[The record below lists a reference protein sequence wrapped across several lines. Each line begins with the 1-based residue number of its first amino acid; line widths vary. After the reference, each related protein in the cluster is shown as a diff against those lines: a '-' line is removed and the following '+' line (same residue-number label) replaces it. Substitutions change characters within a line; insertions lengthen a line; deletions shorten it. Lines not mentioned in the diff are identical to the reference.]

1 MNNLFKILGLF
12 FLFFLAACARNP
24 KPVSLLET
32 EERAKKDIL
41 KIEQIKKDNKS
52 WEENLEIDLYTAIAL
67 AIKNNKELKIKL
79 LESALANRQ
88 LEKIKFEMLPSIAT
102 NAGYSGSDRYTA
114 TSSATVATSDI
125 AGSMG
130 TSYSTSRQRD
140 VNTQDIGFTWNAL
153 DFGLSYIR
161 AGQNSNRYLIA
172 EEMERKAEHNIV
184 REVIKSYWNTLS
196 ADKLIRKYD
205 PLLIEVDKALNDSQK
220 IEELLLTKPM
230 DALLY
235 QKELL
240 DIQRALQSQKQI
252 FIDSRIQLGVL
263 MGLLPNQKFK
273 IVSTD
278 NPLTVLDMS
287 LEGMEKYALLHRPEL
302 RESHYEEIIS
312 VQETKASMA
321 SLLPGLNFNAAWTHS
336 SNDYLMNKTNF
347 EYGSTMGANLLN
359 IFVYPKLK
367 KFNETNTEVIK
378 EKRLALSMAVLSQVH
393 LANIDYAMALEEYDT
408 AERYYQVSRKI
419 TEQVKNAQ
427 KIARFGNLELIRE
440 QASLL
445 VAELRYDIAY
455 SKLQHAI
462 GKIYTSVG
470 LDVTKENVKKLGFR
484 DYAAIIKNNFKS
496 SGKKYYA
503 NIKNPIKRQNPVA
516 KKYGDDSVSQF
527 SFARDTFELGGEGR
541 VIYDAIQSN
550 GKPLPSWINFLPSQR
565 LFLINNSEKD
575 STEELKITVS
585 AKNINVRVEDS
596 FNLLV
601 DPELRAMRIEQEEN
615 LKKQRKL
622 AKKQKQEEI
631 KRKKSEK
638 LLKEQKAKEEAERL
652 KKEEAER
659 LAKKQAEE
667 LLKKE
672 KEEAER
678 LAKKQ
683 AEELLKKEKEE
694 AKRLARQKA
703 AELLVVQKEKELLA
717 LLTEKQLK
725 MDKEKKLAEYKLFIT
740 SEPRLEKIDYG
751 NLYIEWDIEKNLAEG
766 KKIEDLIDKYTAE
779 FNIGSKKL
787 INNYAEKFNIDIKL
801 GEEEKIEELINNL
814 FATLDL
820 ENRIALI
827 KVILKDIV
835 KFEVMEKN
843 KADSKIQLSNYNQ
856 LNNNKFNN
864 QLIFMERLL
873 DRAGIDYF
881 KK

>member
-1 MNNLFKILGLF
+1 MVYFSKIIGLLLLG
-12 FLFFLAACARNP
+12 FLVACARSP
-24 KPVSLLET
+24 KAVSLLEA
-32 EERAKKDIL
+32 EERAKTDIL
-41 KIEQIKKDNKS
+41 KIEQIKKDNQS

-102 NAGYSGSDRYTA
+102 NAGYSASENYTA
-114 TSSATVATSDI
+114 TSSATVTGDV

-184 REVIKSYWNTLS
+184 REVVKSYWNTLS

-263 MGLLPNQKFK
+263 MGLLPNQKYK
-273 IVSTD
+273 VVPTND
-278 NPLTVLDMS
+278 PLTVLDMN
-287 LEGMEKYALLHRPEL
+287 LKGMEEYALIHRPEL
-302 RESHYEEIIS
+302 IESHYEEIIS

-321 SLLPGLNFNAAWTHS
+321 SLMPGLNFNAAWTHS

-359 IFVYPKLK
+359 IYLYPKIK

-419 TEQVKNAQ
+419 TQQIKNAQ

-462 GKIYTSVG
+462 GKIYASVG

-503 NIKNPIKRQNPVA
+503 KVNNPIKRQNPVV
-516 KKYGDDSVSQF
+516 KKYGDDSVGQF
-527 SFARDTFELGGEGR
+527 SFAKNTFNLGGDGR
-541 VIYDAIQSN
+541 VIYDAVQSN
-550 GKPLPSWINFLPSQR
+550 GKPLPLWINFLPSQR
-565 LFLINNSEKD
+565 MFLINNSEKD
-575 STEELKITVS
+575 NTEELKIIVS
-585 AKNINVRVEDS
+585 AKNINVRIEDS

-601 DPELRAMRIEQEEN
+601 DPELRAMRIEQEKN
-615 LKKQRKL
+615 LEKQRKL
-622 AKKQKQEEI
+622 AKKQKLDEI
-631 KRKKSEK
+631 KRKKAEK
-638 LLKEQKAKEEAERL
+638 LLQKQKEKKEKEEAEMLAKKAAEELLRKQKE
-652 KKEEAER
+652 KKEAEM

-667 LLKKE
+667 LLKKQ
-672 KEEAER
+672 KEEAEM

-683 AEELLKKEKEE
+683 MEKLLVQKKETELDLIEEKKQKEEELTALKTVTKPKKIE
-694 AKRLARQKA
+694 
-703 AELLVVQKEKELLA
+703 
-717 LLTEKQLK
+717 
-725 MDKEKKLAEYKLFIT
+725 EKKLAKLKNSLIT
-740 SEPRLEKIDYG
+740 ELKKI
-751 NLYIEWDIEKNLAEG
+751 NLIQIKKEENTLTKIEEIDFNNLFTQVNFEKNLDDA
-766 KKIEDLIDKYTAE
+766 KKIEE
-779 FNIGSKKL
+779 V
-787 INNYAEKFNIDIKL
+787 INKVLAP
-801 GEEEKIEELINNL
+801 
-814 FATLDL
+814 LDL
-820 ENRIALI
+820 ESKIALTKI
-827 KVILKDIV
+827 LLKDAI
-835 KFEVMEKN
+835 KPEIREKN
-843 KADSKIQLSNYNQ
+843 ETS
-856 LNNNKFNN
+856 NN
-864 QLIFMERLL
+864 QFNDQLLFLERLL
-873 DRAGIDYF
+873 DHVGIDYT
-881 KK
+881 KKNIDEKN

>member
-1 MNNLFKILGLF
+1 MVYFSKIIGLLLLG
-12 FLFFLAACARNP
+12 FLVACTRSP
-24 KPVSLLET
+24 KAVSLLEA
-32 EERAKKDIL
+32 EERAKTDIL
-41 KIEQIKKDNKS
+41 KIEQIKKDNQS

-102 NAGYSGSDRYTA
+102 NAGYSASDNYTA
-114 TSSATVATSDI
+114 TSSATVTGDV

-184 REVIKSYWNTLS
+184 REVVKSYWNTLS

-263 MGLLPNQKFK
+263 MGLLPNQKYK
-273 IVSTD
+273 VVPTND
-278 NPLTVLDMS
+278 PLTVLDMN
-287 LEGMEKYALLHRPEL
+287 LKGMEEYALVHRPEL
-302 RESHYEEIIS
+302 IESHYEEIIS

-321 SLLPGLNFNAAWTHS
+321 SLMPGLNFNAAWTHS

-359 IFVYPKLK
+359 IYLYPKIK

-419 TEQVKNAQ
+419 TQQIKNAQ

-462 GKIYTSVG
+462 GKIYASVG

-503 NIKNPIKRQNPVA
+503 KVNNPIKRQNPVV
-516 KKYGDDSVSQF
+516 KKYGDDSVGQF
-527 SFARDTFELGGEGR
+527 SFAKNTFNLGGDGR
-541 VIYDAIQSN
+541 VIYDAVQSN
-550 GKPLPSWINFLPSQR
+550 GKPLPLWINFLPSQR
-565 LFLINNSEKD
+565 MFLINNSEKD
-575 STEELKITVS
+575 NTEELKIIVS
-585 AKNINVRVEDS
+585 AKNINVRIEDS

-601 DPELRAMRIEQEEN
+601 DPELRAMRIEQEKN
-615 LKKQRKL
+615 LEKQRKL
-622 AKKQKQEEI
+622 AKKQKLDEI
-631 KRKKSEK
+631 KRKKAEK
-638 LLKEQKAKEEAERL
+638 LLQKQKEKKEKEEAEMLAKKAAEELLRKEKE
-652 KKEEAER
+652 KKEAEM

-667 LLKKE
+667 LLKKQ
-672 KEEAER
+672 KEEAEM

-683 AEELLKKEKEE
+683 MEKLLVQKKETELDLIEEKKQKEEELIALKTVTKPKKIE
-694 AKRLARQKA
+694 
-703 AELLVVQKEKELLA
+703 
-717 LLTEKQLK
+717 
-725 MDKEKKLAEYKLFIT
+725 EKKLTKLKNSLIT
-740 SEPRLEKIDYG
+740 ELRKI
-751 NLYIEWDIEKNLAEG
+751 NLIQIKKEENTLTKVEEIDFNNLFTQVNFEKNLDDA
-766 KKIEDLIDKYTAE
+766 KKIEE
-779 FNIGSKKL
+779 V
-787 INNYAEKFNIDIKL
+787 INKVLAP
-801 GEEEKIEELINNL
+801 
-814 FATLDL
+814 LDL
-820 ENRIALI
+820 ESKIALTKI
-827 KVILKDIV
+827 LLKDAI
-835 KFEVMEKN
+835 KPEIREKN
-843 KADSKIQLSNYNQ
+843 ETS
-856 LNNNKFNN
+856 NN
-864 QLIFMERLL
+864 QFNDQLLFLERLL
-873 DRAGIDYF
+873 DHVGIDYT
-881 KK
+881 KKNIDEKN

>member
-1 MNNLFKILGLF
+1 MVYFSKIIGLLLLG
-12 FLFFLAACARNP
+12 FLVACTRSP
-24 KPVSLLET
+24 KAVSLLEA
-32 EERAKKDIL
+32 EERAKTDIL
-41 KIEQIKKDNKS
+41 KIEQIKKDNQS

-102 NAGYSGSDRYTA
+102 NAGYSASDNYTA
-114 TSSATVATSDI
+114 TSSATVTGDV

-184 REVIKSYWNTLS
+184 REVVKSYWNTLS

-263 MGLLPNQKFK
+263 MGLLPNQKYK
-273 IVSTD
+273 VVPTND
-278 NPLTVLDMS
+278 PLTVLDMN
-287 LEGMEKYALLHRPEL
+287 LKGMEEYALVHRPEL
-302 RESHYEEIIS
+302 IESHYEEIIS

-321 SLLPGLNFNAAWTHS
+321 SLMPGLNFNAAWTHS

-359 IFVYPKLK
+359 IYLYPKIK

-419 TEQVKNAQ
+419 TQQIKNAQ

-462 GKIYTSVG
+462 GKIYASVG

-503 NIKNPIKRQNPVA
+503 KVNNPIKRQNPVV
-516 KKYGDDSVSQF
+516 KKYGDDSVGQF
-527 SFARDTFELGGEGR
+527 SFAKNTFNLGGDGR
-541 VIYDAIQSN
+541 VIYDAVQSN
-550 GKPLPSWINFLPSQR
+550 GKPLPLWINFLPSQR
-565 LFLINNSEKD
+565 MFLINNSEKD
-575 STEELKITVS
+575 NTEELKIIVS
-585 AKNINVRVEDS
+585 AKNINVRIEDS

-601 DPELRAMRIEQEEN
+601 DPELRAMRIEQEKN
-615 LKKQRKL
+615 LEKQRKL
-622 AKKQKQEEI
+622 AKKQKLDEI
-631 KRKKSEK
+631 KRKKAEK
-638 LLKEQKAKEEAERL
+638 LLQKQKE
-652 KKEEAER
+652 
-659 LAKKQAEE
+659 
-667 LLKKE
+667 KKE
-672 KEEAER
+672 KEEAEMLAKKAAEELLR
-678 LAKKQ
+678 KQKEKKEAEMLAKKQ
-683 AEELLKKEKEE
+683 AKELLKKQKEE
-694 AKRLARQKA
+694 AEMLAKKQMEK
-703 AELLVVQKEKELLA
+703 LLVQKKETELDLIEEKKQKEEELIA
-717 LLTEKQLK
+717 LKTVTKPKKIE
-725 MDKEKKLAEYKLFIT
+725 EKKLTKLKNSLIT
-740 SEPRLEKIDYG
+740 ELKKI
-751 NLYIEWDIEKNLAEG
+751 NLIQIKKEENTLTKVEEIDFNNLFTQVNFEKNLDDA
-766 KKIEDLIDKYTAE
+766 KKIEE
-779 FNIGSKKL
+779 V
-787 INNYAEKFNIDIKL
+787 INKVLAP
-801 GEEEKIEELINNL
+801 
-814 FATLDL
+814 LDL
-820 ENRIALI
+820 ESKIALTKI
-827 KVILKDIV
+827 LLKDAI
-835 KFEVMEKN
+835 KPEIREKN
-843 KADSKIQLSNYNQ
+843 ETSNNQ
-856 LNNNKFNN
+856 FNN
-864 QLIFMERLL
+864 QLLFLERLL
-873 DRAGIDYF
+873 DHVGIDYT
-881 KK
+881 KKNIDEKN

>member
-1 MNNLFKILGLF
+1 MIYFSKIIGLLLLG
-12 FLFFLAACARNP
+12 FLVACTRSP
-24 KPVSLLET
+24 KAVSLLEA
-32 EERAKKDIL
+32 EERAKADIL
-41 KIEQIKKDNKS
+41 KIEKIKKDNQS

-102 NAGYSGSDRYTA
+102 NAGYSASDNYTA
-114 TSSATVATSDI
+114 TSSATVTGDV

-184 REVIKSYWNTLS
+184 REVVKSYWNTLS

-273 IVSTD
+273 VVPTND
-278 NPLTVLDMS
+278 PLTVLDMN
-287 LEGMEKYALLHRPEL
+287 LKGMEEYALVHRPEL
-302 RESHYEEIIS
+302 IESHYEEIIS

-321 SLLPGLNFNAAWTHS
+321 SLMPGLNFNAAWTHS

-359 IFVYPKLK
+359 IYLYPKIK

-419 TEQVKNAQ
+419 TQQVKNAQ

-503 NIKNPIKRQNPVA
+503 KVNNPIKQQNPVA

-527 SFARDTFELGGEGR
+527 SFARNTFNLGGDGR
-541 VIYDAIQSN
+541 VIYDAVQSN
-550 GKPLPSWINFLPSQR
+550 GKPLPLWINFLPSQR
-565 LFLINNSEKD
+565 MFLINNSEKD
-575 STEELKITVS
+575 NTEELKIIVS
-585 AKNINVRVEDS
+585 AKNINVRIEDS

-601 DPELRAMRIEQEEN
+601 DPELRAMRIEQEKN
-615 LKKQRKL
+615 LEKQRKL
-622 AKKQKQEEI
+622 AKKQKLDEI
-631 KRKKSEK
+631 KRKKAEK
-638 LLKEQKAKEEAERL
+638 LLQKQKEQKEKEEAEMLAKKTAEELLRKQKE
-652 KKEEAER
+652 KKEAEM

-667 LLKKE
+667 LLKKQ
-672 KEEAER
+672 KEEAEM

-683 AEELLKKEKEE
+683 MEKLLVQKKETELDLIEKKKQKEEELTALKTVTKPKKIE
-694 AKRLARQKA
+694 
-703 AELLVVQKEKELLA
+703 
-717 LLTEKQLK
+717 
-725 MDKEKKLAEYKLFIT
+725 EKKLAKLKNSLIT
-740 SEPRLEKIDYG
+740 ELKKI
-751 NLYIEWDIEKNLAEG
+751 NLIQIKKEENTLTKVEEIDFNNLFTQVNFEKNLDDA
-766 KKIEDLIDKYTAE
+766 KKIEE
-779 FNIGSKKL
+779 V
-787 INNYAEKFNIDIKL
+787 INKV
-801 GEEEKIEELINNL
+801 
-814 FATLDL
+814 FAPLDL
-820 ENRIALI
+820 ESKIALTKI
-827 KVILKDIV
+827 LLKDAI
-835 KFEVMEKN
+835 KPEIREKN
-843 KADSKIQLSNYNQ
+843 ETSNNQ
-856 LNNNKFNN
+856 FNN
-864 QLIFMERLL
+864 QLLFLERLL
-873 DRAGIDYF
+873 DHVGIDYA
-881 KK
+881 KKNIDEKN

>member
-1 MNNLFKILGLF
+1 MVYFSKIIGVLLLG
-12 FLFFLAACARNP
+12 FLVACTRSP
-24 KPVSLLET
+24 KAVSLLEA
-32 EERAKKDIL
+32 EERAKADIL
-41 KIEQIKKDNKS
+41 KIEKIKKDNQS

-102 NAGYSGSDRYTA
+102 NAGYSASENYTA
-114 TSSATVATSDI
+114 TSSATVTGDV

-184 REVIKSYWNTLS
+184 REVVKSYWNTLS

-273 IVSTD
+273 VVPTND
-278 NPLTVLDMS
+278 PLTVLDMN
-287 LEGMEKYALLHRPEL
+287 LKGMEEYALVHRPEL
-302 RESHYEEIIS
+302 IESHYEEIIS

-321 SLLPGLNFNAAWTHS
+321 SLMPGLNFNAAWTHS

-359 IFVYPKLK
+359 IYLYPKIK

-419 TEQVKNAQ
+419 TQQIKNAQ

-462 GKIYTSVG
+462 GKIYASVG

-503 NIKNPIKRQNPVA
+503 KVNNPIKRQNPVV
-516 KKYGDDSVSQF
+516 KKYGDDSVGQF
-527 SFARDTFELGGEGR
+527 SFAKNTFNLGGDGR
-541 VIYDAIQSN
+541 VIYDAVQSN
-550 GKPLPSWINFLPSQR
+550 GKPLPLWINFLPSQR
-565 LFLINNSEKD
+565 MFLINNSEKD
-575 STEELKITVS
+575 NTEELKIIVS
-585 AKNINVRVEDS
+585 AKNINVRIEDS

-601 DPELRAMRIEQEEN
+601 DPELRAMRIEQEKN
-615 LKKQRKL
+615 LEKQRKL
-622 AKKQKQEEI
+622 AKKQKLDEI
-631 KRKKSEK
+631 KRKKAEK
-638 LLKEQKAKEEAERL
+638 LLQKQKEKKEKEEAEMLAKKAAEELLRKQKE
-652 KKEEAER
+652 KKEAEM

-667 LLKKE
+667 LLKKQ
-672 KEEAER
+672 KEEAEM

-683 AEELLKKEKEE
+683 MEKLLVQKKETELDLIEEKKQKEEELTALKTVTKPKKIE
-694 AKRLARQKA
+694 
-703 AELLVVQKEKELLA
+703 
-717 LLTEKQLK
+717 
-725 MDKEKKLAEYKLFIT
+725 EKKLAKLKNSLIT
-740 SEPRLEKIDYG
+740 ELKKI
-751 NLYIEWDIEKNLAEG
+751 NLIQIKKEENTLTKVEEIDFNNLFTQVNFEKNLDDA
-766 KKIEDLIDKYTAE
+766 KKIEE
-779 FNIGSKKL
+779 V
-787 INNYAEKFNIDIKL
+787 INKVLAP
-801 GEEEKIEELINNL
+801 
-814 FATLDL
+814 LDL
-820 ENRIALI
+820 ESKIALTKI
-827 KVILKDIV
+827 LLKDAI
-835 KFEVMEKN
+835 KPEIRKKN
-843 KADSKIQLSNYNQ
+843 ETS
-856 LNNNKFNN
+856 NNKFNN
-864 QLIFMERLL
+864 QLLFLERLL
-873 DRAGIDYF
+873 DHVGIDYT
-881 KK
+881 KKNIDEKN

>member
-1 MNNLFKILGLF
+1 MVYFSKIIGLLLLG
-12 FLFFLAACARNP
+12 FLVACTRSP
-24 KPVSLLET
+24 KAVSLLEA
-32 EERAKKDIL
+32 EERAKADIL
-41 KIEQIKKDNKS
+41 KIEKIKKDNQS

-102 NAGYSGSDRYTA
+102 NAGYSASDNYTA
-114 TSSATVATSDI
+114 TSSATVTGDV

-184 REVIKSYWNTLS
+184 REVVKSYWNTLS

-273 IVSTD
+273 VVPTND
-278 NPLTVLDMS
+278 PLTVLDMN
-287 LEGMEKYALLHRPEL
+287 LKGMEEYALVHRPEL
-302 RESHYEEIIS
+302 IESHYEEIIS

-321 SLLPGLNFNAAWTHS
+321 SLMPGLNFNAAWTHS

-359 IFVYPKLK
+359 IYLYPKIK

-419 TEQVKNAQ
+419 TEQIKNAQ

-462 GKIYTSVG
+462 GKIYASVG

-503 NIKNPIKRQNPVA
+503 KVNNPIKQQNPVA

-527 SFARDTFELGGEGR
+527 SFARNTFNLGGDGR
-541 VIYDAIQSN
+541 VIYDAVQSN
-550 GKPLPSWINFLPSQR
+550 GKPLPLWINFLPSQR
-565 LFLINNSEKD
+565 MFLINNSEKD
-575 STEELKITVS
+575 NTEELKIIVS
-585 AKNINVRVEDS
+585 AKNINVRIEDS

-601 DPELRAMRIEQEEN
+601 DPELRAMRIEQEKN
-615 LKKQRKL
+615 LEKQRKL
-622 AKKQKQEEI
+622 AKKQKLDEI
-631 KRKKSEK
+631 KRKKAEK
-638 LLKEQKAKEEAERL
+638 LLQKQKEQKEKEEAEMLAKKTAEELLRKQKE
-652 KKEEAER
+652 KKEAEM

-667 LLKKE
+667 LLKKQ
-672 KEEAER
+672 KEEAEM

-683 AEELLKKEKEE
+683 MEKLLVQKKETELDLIEKKKQKEEELTALKTVTKPKKIE
-694 AKRLARQKA
+694 
-703 AELLVVQKEKELLA
+703 
-717 LLTEKQLK
+717 
-725 MDKEKKLAEYKLFIT
+725 EKKLAKLKNSLIT
-740 SEPRLEKIDYG
+740 ELKKI
-751 NLYIEWDIEKNLAEG
+751 NLIQIKKEENTLTKVEEIDFNNLFTQVNFEKNLDDA
-766 KKIEDLIDKYTAE
+766 KKIEE
-779 FNIGSKKL
+779 V
-787 INNYAEKFNIDIKL
+787 INKV
-801 GEEEKIEELINNL
+801 
-814 FATLDL
+814 FAPLDL
-820 ENRIALI
+820 ESKIALTKI
-827 KVILKDIV
+827 LLKDAI
-835 KFEVMEKN
+835 KPEIREKN
-843 KADSKIQLSNYNQ
+843 ETSNNQ
-856 LNNNKFNN
+856 FNN
-864 QLIFMERLL
+864 QLLFLERLL
-873 DRAGIDYF
+873 DHVGIDYA
-881 KK
+881 KKNIDEKN

>member
-1 MNNLFKILGLF
+1 MLG
-12 FLFFLAACARNP
+12 FLVACTRSP
-24 KPVSLLET
+24 KAVSLLEA
-32 EERAKKDIL
+32 EERAKTDIL
-41 KIEQIKKDNKS
+41 KIEQIKKDNQS

-102 NAGYSGSDRYTA
+102 NAGYSASENYTA
-114 TSSATVATSDI
+114 TSSATVTGDV

-184 REVIKSYWNTLS
+184 REVVKSYWNTLS

-263 MGLLPNQKFK
+263 MGLLPNQKYK
-273 IVSTD
+273 VVPTND
-278 NPLTVLDMS
+278 PLTVLDMN
-287 LEGMEKYALLHRPEL
+287 LKGMEEYALVHRPEL
-302 RESHYEEIIS
+302 IESHYEEIIS

-321 SLLPGLNFNAAWTHS
+321 SLMPGLNFNAAWTHS

-359 IFVYPKLK
+359 IYLYPKIK

-419 TEQVKNAQ
+419 TQQIKNAQ

-462 GKIYTSVG
+462 GKIYASVG

-503 NIKNPIKRQNPVA
+503 KVNNPIKRQNPVV
-516 KKYGDDSVSQF
+516 KKYGDDSVGQF
-527 SFARDTFELGGEGR
+527 SFAKNTFNLGGDGR
-541 VIYDAIQSN
+541 VIYDAVQSN
-550 GKPLPSWINFLPSQR
+550 GKPLPLWINFLPSQR
-565 LFLINNSEKD
+565 MFLINNSEKD
-575 STEELKITVS
+575 NTEELKIIVS
-585 AKNINVRVEDS
+585 AKNINVRIEDS

-601 DPELRAMRIEQEEN
+601 DPELRAMRIEQEKN
-615 LKKQRKL
+615 LEKQRKL
-622 AKKQKQEEI
+622 AKKQKLDEI
-631 KRKKSEK
+631 KRKKAEK
-638 LLKEQKAKEEAERL
+638 LLQKQKEKKEKEEAEMLAKKAAEELLRKQKE
-652 KKEEAER
+652 KKEAEM

-667 LLKKE
+667 LLKKQ
-672 KEEAER
+672 KEEAEM

-683 AEELLKKEKEE
+683 MEKLLVQKKETELDLIEEKKQKEEELTALKTVTKPKKIE
-694 AKRLARQKA
+694 
-703 AELLVVQKEKELLA
+703 
-717 LLTEKQLK
+717 
-725 MDKEKKLAEYKLFIT
+725 EKKLAKLKNSLIT
-740 SEPRLEKIDYG
+740 ELKKI
-751 NLYIEWDIEKNLAEG
+751 NLIQIKKEENTLTKIEEIDFNNLFTQVNFEKNLDDA
-766 KKIEDLIDKYTAE
+766 KKIEE
-779 FNIGSKKL
+779 V
-787 INNYAEKFNIDIKL
+787 INKVLAP
-801 GEEEKIEELINNL
+801 
-814 FATLDL
+814 LDL
-820 ENRIALI
+820 ESKIALTKI
-827 KVILKDIV
+827 LLKDAI
-835 KFEVMEKN
+835 KPEIREKN
-843 KADSKIQLSNYNQ
+843 ETSNNQ
-856 LNNNKFNN
+856 FNN
-864 QLIFMERLL
+864 QLLFLERLL
-873 DRAGIDYF
+873 DHVGIDYT
-881 KK
+881 KKNIDEKN

>member
-1 MNNLFKILGLF
+1 MVYFSKIIGVLLLG
-12 FLFFLAACARNP
+12 FLVACTRSP
-24 KPVSLLET
+24 KAVSLLEA
-32 EERAKKDIL
+32 EERAKADIL
-41 KIEQIKKDNKS
+41 KIEKIKKDNQS

-102 NAGYSGSDRYTA
+102 NAGYSASENYTA
-114 TSSATVATSDI
+114 TSSATVTGDV

-184 REVIKSYWNTLS
+184 REVVKSYWNTLS

-273 IVSTD
+273 VVPTND
-278 NPLTVLDMS
+278 PLTVLDMN
-287 LEGMEKYALLHRPEL
+287 LKGMEEYALVHRPEL
-302 RESHYEEIIS
+302 IESHYEEIIS

-321 SLLPGLNFNAAWTHS
+321 SLMPGLNFNAAWTHS

-359 IFVYPKLK
+359 IYLYPKIK

-419 TEQVKNAQ
+419 TQQIKNAQ

-462 GKIYTSVG
+462 GKIYASVG

-503 NIKNPIKRQNPVA
+503 KVNNPIKRQNPVA

-527 SFARDTFELGGEGR
+527 SFARNTFNLGGDGR
-541 VIYDAIQSN
+541 VIYDAVQSN
-550 GKPLPSWINFLPSQR
+550 GKPLPLWINFLPSQR
-565 LFLINNSEKD
+565 MFLINNSEKD
-575 STEELKITVS
+575 NTEELKIIVS
-585 AKNINVRVEDS
+585 AKNINVRIEDS

-601 DPELRAMRIEQEEN
+601 DPELRAMRIEQEKN
-615 LKKQRKL
+615 LEKQRKL
-622 AKKQKQEEI
+622 AKKQKLDEI
-631 KRKKSEK
+631 KRKKAEK
-638 LLKEQKAKEEAERL
+638 LLQKQKEQKEKEEAEMLAKKAAEELLRKQKE
-652 KKEEAER
+652 KKEAEM

-667 LLKKE
+667 LLKKQ
-672 KEEAER
+672 KEEAEM

-683 AEELLKKEKEE
+683 MEKLLVQKKETELDLIEEKKQKEEELIALKTVTKPKKIE
-694 AKRLARQKA
+694 
-703 AELLVVQKEKELLA
+703 
-717 LLTEKQLK
+717 
-725 MDKEKKLAEYKLFIT
+725 EKKLAKLKNSLIT
-740 SEPRLEKIDYG
+740 ELKKI
-751 NLYIEWDIEKNLAEG
+751 NLIQIKKEENTLTKVEEIDFNNLFTQVNFEKNLADG
-766 KKIEDLIDKYTAE
+766 KKIEE
-779 FNIGSKKL
+779 V
-787 INNYAEKFNIDIKL
+787 INKV
-801 GEEEKIEELINNL
+801 
-814 FATLDL
+814 FAPLDL
-820 ENRIALI
+820 ESKIALTKI
-827 KVILKDIV
+827 ILKDAI
-835 KFEVMEKN
+835 KPEIRQKN
-843 KADSKIQLSNYNQ
+843 ETS
-856 LNNNKFNN
+856 NNKFNN
-864 QLIFMERLL
+864 QLLFLERLL
-873 DRAGIDYF
+873 DHVGIDYT
-881 KK
+881 KKNIDEKN

>member
-1 MNNLFKILGLF
+1 MVYFSKIIGLLLLG
-12 FLFFLAACARNP
+12 FLVACTRSP
-24 KPVSLLET
+24 KAVSLLEA
-32 EERAKKDIL
+32 EERAKTDIL
-41 KIEQIKKDNKS
+41 KIEKIKKDNQS

-102 NAGYSGSDRYTA
+102 NAGYSASENYTA
-114 TSSATVATSDI
+114 TTSATVTGDV

-184 REVIKSYWNTLS
+184 REVVKSYWNTLS

-273 IVSTD
+273 VVPTND
-278 NPLTVLDMS
+278 PLTVLDMN
-287 LEGMEKYALLHRPEL
+287 LKGMEEYALVHRPEL
-302 RESHYEEIIS
+302 IESHYEEIIS

-321 SLLPGLNFNAAWTHS
+321 SLMPGLNFNAAWTHS

-359 IFVYPKLK
+359 IYLYPKIK

-419 TEQVKNAQ
+419 TQQIKNAQ

-462 GKIYTSVG
+462 GKIYASVG

-503 NIKNPIKRQNPVA
+503 KVNNPIKQQNPVA

-527 SFARDTFELGGEGR
+527 SFARNTFNLGGDGR
-541 VIYDAIQSN
+541 VIYDAVQSN
-550 GKPLPSWINFLPSQR
+550 GKPLPLWINFLPSQR
-565 LFLINNSEKD
+565 MFLINNSEKD
-575 STEELKITVS
+575 NTEELKIIVS
-585 AKNINVRVEDS
+585 AKNINVRIEDS

-601 DPELRAMRIEQEEN
+601 DPELRAMRIEQEKN
-615 LKKQRKL
+615 LEKQRKL
-622 AKKQKQEEI
+622 AKKQKLDEI
-631 KRKKSEK
+631 KRKKAEK
-638 LLKEQKAKEEAERL
+638 ILQKQKEQKEKEEAEMLAKKAAEELLRKQKE
-652 KKEEAER
+652 KKEAEM

-667 LLKKE
+667 LLKKQ
-672 KEEAER
+672 KEEAEM

-683 AEELLKKEKEE
+683 MEKLLAQKKETEFNLIEEKKQKEEELTALKTVTKPKKIE
-694 AKRLARQKA
+694 
-703 AELLVVQKEKELLA
+703 
-717 LLTEKQLK
+717 
-725 MDKEKKLAEYKLFIT
+725 EKKLAKLKNSLIT
-740 SEPRLEKIDYG
+740 ELKKI
-751 NLYIEWDIEKNLAEG
+751 NLIQIKKEENTLTKVEEIDFNNLFTQVNFEKNLDDA
-766 KKIEDLIDKYTAE
+766 KKIEEI
-779 FNIGSKKL
+779 
-787 INNYAEKFNIDIKL
+787 INKV
-801 GEEEKIEELINNL
+801 
-814 FATLDL
+814 FAPLDL
-820 ENRIALI
+820 ESKIALTKI
-827 KVILKDIV
+827 LLKDAI
-835 KFEVMEKN
+835 KPEIRKKN
-843 KADSKIQLSNYNQ
+843 ETS
-856 LNNNKFNN
+856 NNKFNN
-864 QLIFMERLL
+864 QLLFLERLL
-873 DRAGIDYF
+873 DHVGIDYA
-881 KK
+881 KKNIDEKN

>member
-1 MNNLFKILGLF
+1 MVYFSKIIGLLLLG
-12 FLFFLAACARNP
+12 FLVACTRSP
-24 KPVSLLET
+24 KAVSLLEA
-32 EERAKKDIL
+32 EERAKTDIL
-41 KIEQIKKDNKS
+41 KIEQIKKDNQS

-102 NAGYSGSDRYTA
+102 NAGYSASENYTA
-114 TSSATVATSDI
+114 TSSATVTGDV

-184 REVIKSYWNTLS
+184 REVVKSYWNTLS

-273 IVSTD
+273 VVPTND
-278 NPLTVLDMS
+278 PLTVLDMN
-287 LEGMEKYALLHRPEL
+287 LKGMEEYALVHRPEL
-302 RESHYEEIIS
+302 IESHYEEIIS

-321 SLLPGLNFNAAWTHS
+321 SLMPGLNFNAAWTHS

-359 IFVYPKLK
+359 IYLYPKIK

-419 TEQVKNAQ
+419 TQQIKNAQ

-462 GKIYTSVG
+462 GKIYASVG

-503 NIKNPIKRQNPVA
+503 KVNNPIKRQNPVV
-516 KKYGDDSVSQF
+516 KKYGDDSVGQF
-527 SFARDTFELGGEGR
+527 SFAKNTFNLGGDGR
-541 VIYDAIQSN
+541 VIYDAVQSN
-550 GKPLPSWINFLPSQR
+550 GKPLPLWINFLPSQR
-565 LFLINNSEKD
+565 MFLINNSEKD
-575 STEELKITVS
+575 NTEELKIIVS
-585 AKNINVRVEDS
+585 AKNINVRIEDS

-601 DPELRAMRIEQEEN
+601 DPELRAMRIEQEKN
-615 LKKQRKL
+615 LEKQRKL
-622 AKKQKQEEI
+622 AKKQKLDEI
-631 KRKKSEK
+631 KRKKAEK
-638 LLKEQKAKEEAERL
+638 LLQKQKEKKEKEEAEMLAKKAAEELLRKQKE
-652 KKEEAER
+652 KKEAEM

-667 LLKKE
+667 LLKKQ
-672 KEEAER
+672 KEEAEM

-683 AEELLKKEKEE
+683 MEKLLVQKKETELDLIEEKKQKEEELTALKTVTKPKKIE
-694 AKRLARQKA
+694 
-703 AELLVVQKEKELLA
+703 
-717 LLTEKQLK
+717 
-725 MDKEKKLAEYKLFIT
+725 EKKLAKLKNSLIT
-740 SEPRLEKIDYG
+740 ELKKI
-751 NLYIEWDIEKNLAEG
+751 NLIQIKKEENTLTKIEEIDFNNLFTQVNFEKNLDDA
-766 KKIEDLIDKYTAE
+766 KKIEE
-779 FNIGSKKL
+779 V
-787 INNYAEKFNIDIKL
+787 INKVLAP
-801 GEEEKIEELINNL
+801 
-814 FATLDL
+814 LDL
-820 ENRIALI
+820 ESKIALTKI
-827 KVILKDIV
+827 LLKDAI
-835 KFEVMEKN
+835 KPEIREKN
-843 KADSKIQLSNYNQ
+843 ETSNNQ
-856 LNNNKFNN
+856 FNN
-864 QLIFMERLL
+864 QLLFLERLL
-873 DRAGIDYF
+873 DHVGIDYT
-881 KK
+881 KKNIDEKN

>member
-1 MNNLFKILGLF
+1 MSYYSKIIGLLLLG
-12 FLFFLAACARNP
+12 FLVACTRSP
-24 KPVSLLET
+24 KAVSLLEA
-32 EERAKKDIL
+32 EERAKADIL
-41 KIEQIKKDNKS
+41 KIEKIKKDNQS

-102 NAGYSGSDRYTA
+102 NAGYSASDNYTA
-114 TSSATVATSDI
+114 TSSATVTGDV

-184 REVIKSYWNTLS
+184 REVVKSYWNTLS

-220 IEELLLTKPM
+220 IEELLLAKPM

-273 IVSTD
+273 IVPTND
-278 NPLTVLDMS
+278 PLTVLDMN
-287 LEGMEKYALLHRPEL
+287 LKGMEEYALVHRPEL
-302 RESHYEEIIS
+302 IESHYEEIIS

-321 SLLPGLNFNAAWTHS
+321 SLMPGLNFNAAWTHS

-359 IFVYPKLK
+359 IYLYPKIK

-462 GKIYTSVG
+462 GKIYASVG

-503 NIKNPIKRQNPVA
+503 KVNNPIKQQNPVA

-527 SFARDTFELGGEGR
+527 SFAKNTFNLGGDGR
-541 VIYDAIQSN
+541 VIYDAVQSN
-550 GKPLPSWINFLPSQR
+550 GKPLPLWINFLPSQR
-565 LFLINNSEKD
+565 MFLINNSEKD
-575 STEELKITVS
+575 NTEELKIIVS
-585 AKNINVRVEDS
+585 AKNINVRIEDS

-601 DPELRAMRIEQEEN
+601 DPELRAMRIEQEKN
-615 LKKQRKL
+615 LEKQRKL
-622 AKKQKQEEI
+622 AKKQKLDEI
-631 KRKKSEK
+631 KRKKAEK
-638 LLKEQKAKEEAERL
+638 ILQKQKEQKEKEEAEMLAKKTAEELLRKQKE
-652 KKEEAER
+652 KKEAEM

-667 LLKKE
+667 LLKKQ
-672 KEEAER
+672 KEEAEM

-683 AEELLKKEKEE
+683 MEKLLVQKKETELDLIEKKKQKEEELTALKTVTKPKKIE
-694 AKRLARQKA
+694 
-703 AELLVVQKEKELLA
+703 
-717 LLTEKQLK
+717 
-725 MDKEKKLAEYKLFIT
+725 EKKLAKLKNSLIT
-740 SEPRLEKIDYG
+740 ELKKI
-751 NLYIEWDIEKNLAEG
+751 NLIQIKKEENTLTKVEEIDFNNLFTQVNFEKNLDDA
-766 KKIEDLIDKYTAE
+766 KKIEE
-779 FNIGSKKL
+779 V
-787 INNYAEKFNIDIKL
+787 INKVLAP
-801 GEEEKIEELINNL
+801 
-814 FATLDL
+814 LDL
-820 ENRIALI
+820 ESKIALTKI
-827 KVILKDIV
+827 LLKDAI
-835 KFEVMEKN
+835 KPEIREKN
-843 KADSKIQLSNYNQ
+843 ETSNNQ
-856 LNNNKFNN
+856 FNN
-864 QLIFMERLL
+864 QLLFLERLL
-873 DRAGIDYF
+873 DHVGIDYA
-881 KK
+881 KKNIDEKN

>member
-1 MNNLFKILGLF
+1 MSYYSKIIGLLLLG
-12 FLFFLAACARNP
+12 FLVACTRSP
-24 KPVSLLET
+24 KAVSLLEA
-32 EERAKKDIL
+32 EERAKADIL
-41 KIEQIKKDNKS
+41 KIEKIKKDNQS

-102 NAGYSGSDRYTA
+102 NAGYSASDNYTA
-114 TSSATVATSDI
+114 TSSATVTGDV

-184 REVIKSYWNTLS
+184 REVVKSYWNTLS

-220 IEELLLTKPM
+220 IEELLLAKPM

-273 IVSTD
+273 VVPTND
-278 NPLTVLDMS
+278 PLTVLDMN
-287 LEGMEKYALLHRPEL
+287 LKGMEEYALVHRPEL
-302 RESHYEEIIS
+302 IESHYEEIIS

-321 SLLPGLNFNAAWTHS
+321 SLMPGLNFNAAWTHS

-359 IFVYPKLK
+359 IYLYPKIK

-419 TEQVKNAQ
+419 TQQIKNAQ

-462 GKIYTSVG
+462 GKIYASVG

-503 NIKNPIKRQNPVA
+503 KVNNPIKQQNPVA

-527 SFARDTFELGGEGR
+527 SFARNTFNLGGDGR
-541 VIYDAIQSN
+541 VIYDAVQSN
-550 GKPLPSWINFLPSQR
+550 GKPLPLWINFLPSQR
-565 LFLINNSEKD
+565 MFLINNSEKD
-575 STEELKITVS
+575 NTEELKIIVS
-585 AKNINVRVEDS
+585 AKNINVRIEDS

-601 DPELRAMRIEQEEN
+601 DPELRAMRIEQEKN
-615 LKKQRKL
+615 LEKQRKL
-622 AKKQKQEEI
+622 AKKQKLDEI
-631 KRKKSEK
+631 KRKKAEK
-638 LLKEQKAKEEAERL
+638 ILQKQKEQKEKEEAEMLAKKTAEELLRKQKE
-652 KKEEAER
+652 KKEAEM

-667 LLKKE
+667 LLKKQ
-672 KEEAER
+672 KEEAEM

-683 AEELLKKEKEE
+683 MEKLLVQKKETELDLIEKKKQKEEELTALKTRTKPKKIE
-694 AKRLARQKA
+694 
-703 AELLVVQKEKELLA
+703 
-717 LLTEKQLK
+717 
-725 MDKEKKLAEYKLFIT
+725 EKKLAKLKNSLIT
-740 SEPRLEKIDYG
+740 ELRKINLIQIKKEENTLIKLEEIDFN
-751 NLYIEWDIEKNLAEG
+751 NLFTQVNFEKNLDDA
-766 KKIEDLIDKYTAE
+766 KKIEE
-779 FNIGSKKL
+779 V
-787 INNYAEKFNIDIKL
+787 INKVLAP
-801 GEEEKIEELINNL
+801 
-814 FATLDL
+814 LDL
-820 ENRIALI
+820 ESKIALTKI
-827 KVILKDIV
+827 LLKDAI
-835 KFEVMEKN
+835 KPEIRKKN
-843 KADSKIQLSNYNQ
+843 ETS
-856 LNNNKFNN
+856 NNKFNN
-864 QLIFMERLL
+864 QILFLERLL
-873 DRAGIDYF
+873 DHVGIDYT
-881 KK
+881 KKNIDEKN

>member
-1 MNNLFKILGLF
+1 MVYFSKIIGLLLLG
-12 FLFFLAACARNP
+12 FLVACTRSP
-24 KPVSLLET
+24 KAVSLLEA
-32 EERAKKDIL
+32 EERAKADIL
-41 KIEQIKKDNKS
+41 KIEKIKKDNQS

-102 NAGYSGSDRYTA
+102 NAGYSASDNYTA
-114 TSSATVATSDI
+114 TSSATVTGDV

-184 REVIKSYWNTLS
+184 REVVKSYWNTLS

-263 MGLLPNQKFK
+263 MGLLPNQKYK
-273 IVSTD
+273 VVPTND
-278 NPLTVLDMS
+278 PLTVLDMN
-287 LEGMEKYALLHRPEL
+287 LKGMEEYALVHRPEL
-302 RESHYEEIIS
+302 IESHYEEIIS

-321 SLLPGLNFNAAWTHS
+321 SLMPGLNFNAAWTHS

-359 IFVYPKLK
+359 IYLYPKIK

-419 TEQVKNAQ
+419 TQQIKNAQ

-462 GKIYTSVG
+462 GKIYASVG

-503 NIKNPIKRQNPVA
+503 KVNNPIKRQNPVV
-516 KKYGDDSVSQF
+516 KKYGDDSVGQF
-527 SFARDTFELGGEGR
+527 SFAKNTFNLGGDGR
-541 VIYDAIQSN
+541 VIYDAVQSN
-550 GKPLPSWINFLPSQR
+550 GKPLPLWINFLPSQR
-565 LFLINNSEKD
+565 MFLINNSEKD
-575 STEELKITVS
+575 NTEELKIIVS
-585 AKNINVRVEDS
+585 AKNINVRIEDS

-601 DPELRAMRIEQEEN
+601 DPELRAMRIEQEKN
-615 LKKQRKL
+615 LEKQRKL
-622 AKKQKQEEI
+622 AKKQKLDEI
-631 KRKKSEK
+631 KRKKAEK
-638 LLKEQKAKEEAERL
+638 LLQKQEEQKEKEEAEMLAKKAAEELLRKQKE
-652 KKEEAER
+652 KKEAEM

-667 LLKKE
+667 LLKKQ
-672 KEEAER
+672 KEEAEM

-683 AEELLKKEKEE
+683 MEKLLVQKKETELDLIEEKKQKEEELTALKTVTKPKKIE
-694 AKRLARQKA
+694 
-703 AELLVVQKEKELLA
+703 
-717 LLTEKQLK
+717 
-725 MDKEKKLAEYKLFIT
+725 EKKLAKLKNSLIT
-740 SEPRLEKIDYG
+740 ELKKI
-751 NLYIEWDIEKNLAEG
+751 NLIQIKKEENTLTKIEEIDFNNLFTQVNFEKNLDDA
-766 KKIEDLIDKYTAE
+766 KKIEE
-779 FNIGSKKL
+779 V
-787 INNYAEKFNIDIKL
+787 INKV
-801 GEEEKIEELINNL
+801 
-814 FATLDL
+814 FAPLDL
-820 ENRIALI
+820 ESKIALTKI
-827 KVILKDIV
+827 LLKDAI
-835 KFEVMEKN
+835 KPEIRKKN
-843 KADSKIQLSNYNQ
+843 ETS
-856 LNNNKFNN
+856 NNKFNN
-864 QLIFMERLL
+864 QLLFLERLL
-873 DRAGIDYF
+873 DHVGIDYT
-881 KK
+881 KKNIDEKN

>member
-1 MNNLFKILGLF
+1 MVYFSKIIGLLLLG
-12 FLFFLAACARNP
+12 FLVACTRSP
-24 KPVSLLET
+24 KAVSLLEA
-32 EERAKKDIL
+32 EERAKADIL
-41 KIEQIKKDNKS
+41 KIEKIKKDNQS

-102 NAGYSGSDRYTA
+102 NAGYSASDNYTA
-114 TSSATVATSDI
+114 TSSATVTGDV

-184 REVIKSYWNTLS
+184 REVVKSYWNTLS

-273 IVSTD
+273 VVPTND
-278 NPLTVLDMS
+278 PLTVLDMN
-287 LEGMEKYALLHRPEL
+287 LKGMEEYALVHRPEL
-302 RESHYEEIIS
+302 IESHYEEIIS

-321 SLLPGLNFNAAWTHS
+321 SLMPGLNFNAAWTHS

-359 IFVYPKLK
+359 IYLYPKIK

-419 TEQVKNAQ
+419 TQQIKNAQ

-462 GKIYTSVG
+462 GKIYASVG

-503 NIKNPIKRQNPVA
+503 KVNNPIKRQNPVV
-516 KKYGDDSVSQF
+516 KKYGDDSVGQF
-527 SFARDTFELGGEGR
+527 SFAKNTFNLGGDGR
-541 VIYDAIQSN
+541 VIYDAVQSN
-550 GKPLPSWINFLPSQR
+550 GKPLPLWINFLPSQR
-565 LFLINNSEKD
+565 MFLINNSEKD
-575 STEELKITVS
+575 NTEELKIIVS
-585 AKNINVRVEDS
+585 AKNINVRIEDS

-601 DPELRAMRIEQEEN
+601 DPELRAMRIEQEKN
-615 LKKQRKL
+615 LEKQRKL
-622 AKKQKQEEI
+622 AKKQKLDEI
-631 KRKKSEK
+631 KRKKAEK
-638 LLKEQKAKEEAERL
+638 LLQKQKEQKEKEEAEMLAKKAADELLRKQKE
-652 KKEEAER
+652 KKEAEM

-667 LLKKE
+667 LLKKQ
-672 KEEAER
+672 KEEAEM

-683 AEELLKKEKEE
+683 MEKLLVQKKETEFNLIEEKKQKEEELTALKTVTKPKKIE
-694 AKRLARQKA
+694 
-703 AELLVVQKEKELLA
+703 
-717 LLTEKQLK
+717 
-725 MDKEKKLAEYKLFIT
+725 EKKLAKLKNSLIT
-740 SEPRLEKIDYG
+740 ELKKINLIQIKKEENTLTKLEEIDFN
-751 NLYIEWDIEKNLAEG
+751 NLFTQVNFEKNLDDA
-766 KKIEDLIDKYTAE
+766 KKIEE
-779 FNIGSKKL
+779 V
-787 INNYAEKFNIDIKL
+787 INKV
-801 GEEEKIEELINNL
+801 
-814 FATLDL
+814 FAPLDL
-820 ENRIALI
+820 ESKIALTKI
-827 KVILKDIV
+827 LLKDAI
-835 KFEVMEKN
+835 KPEIRKKN
-843 KADSKIQLSNYNQ
+843 ETS
-856 LNNNKFNN
+856 NNKFNN
-864 QLIFMERLL
+864 QLLFLERLL
-873 DRAGIDYF
+873 DHVGIDYT
-881 KK
+881 KKNIDEKN

>member
-1 MNNLFKILGLF
+1 MVYFSKIIGVLLLG
-12 FLFFLAACARNP
+12 FLVACTRSP
-24 KPVSLLET
+24 KAVSLLEA
-32 EERAKKDIL
+32 EERAKADIL
-41 KIEQIKKDNKS
+41 KIEKIKKDNQS

-102 NAGYSGSDRYTA
+102 NAGYSASDNYTA
-114 TSSATVATSDI
+114 TSSATVTGDV

-184 REVIKSYWNTLS
+184 REVVKSYWNTLS

-273 IVSTD
+273 VVPTND
-278 NPLTVLDMS
+278 PLTVLDMN
-287 LEGMEKYALLHRPEL
+287 LKGMEEYALVHRPEL
-302 RESHYEEIIS
+302 IESHYEEIIS

-321 SLLPGLNFNAAWTHS
+321 SLMPGLNFNAAWTHS

-359 IFVYPKLK
+359 IYLYPKIK

-419 TEQVKNAQ
+419 TQQVKNAQ

-462 GKIYTSVG
+462 GKIYASVG

-503 NIKNPIKRQNPVA
+503 KVNNPIKRQNPVA

-527 SFARDTFELGGEGR
+527 SFARNTFNLGGDGR
-541 VIYDAIQSN
+541 VIYDAVQSN
-550 GKPLPSWINFLPSQR
+550 GKPLPLWINFLPSQR
-565 LFLINNSEKD
+565 MFLINNSEKD
-575 STEELKITVS
+575 NTEELKIIVS
-585 AKNINVRVEDS
+585 AKNINVRIEDS

-601 DPELRAMRIEQEEN
+601 DPELRAMRIEQEKN
-615 LKKQRKL
+615 LEKQRKL
-622 AKKQKQEEI
+622 AKKQKLDEI
-631 KRKKSEK
+631 KRKKAEK
-638 LLKEQKAKEEAERL
+638 ILQKQKEQKEKEEAEMLAKKAAEELLRKQKE
-652 KKEEAER
+652 KKEAEM

-667 LLKKE
+667 LLKKQ
-672 KEEAER
+672 KEEAEM

-683 AEELLKKEKEE
+683 MEKLLVQKKETELDLIEEKKQKEEELTALKTVTKPKKIE
-694 AKRLARQKA
+694 
-703 AELLVVQKEKELLA
+703 
-717 LLTEKQLK
+717 
-725 MDKEKKLAEYKLFIT
+725 EKKLAKLKNSLIT
-740 SEPRLEKIDYG
+740 ELRKINLIQIKKEENTLTKLEEIDFN
-751 NLYIEWDIEKNLAEG
+751 NLFTQVNFEKNLDDA
-766 KKIEDLIDKYTAE
+766 KKIEE
-779 FNIGSKKL
+779 V
-787 INNYAEKFNIDIKL
+787 INKV
-801 GEEEKIEELINNL
+801 
-814 FATLDL
+814 FAPLDL
-820 ENRIALI
+820 ESKIALTKI
-827 KVILKDIV
+827 ILKDAI
-835 KFEVMEKN
+835 KPEIRKKN
-843 KADSKIQLSNYNQ
+843 ETS
-856 LNNNKFNN
+856 NNKFNN
-864 QLIFMERLL
+864 QLLFLERLL
-873 DRAGIDYF
+873 DHVGIDYA
-881 KK
+881 KKNIDEKN

>member
-1 MNNLFKILGLF
+1 MVYFSKIIGVLLLG
-12 FLFFLAACARNP
+12 FLVACARSP
-24 KPVSLLET
+24 KAVSLLEA
-32 EERAKKDIL
+32 EERAKADIL
-41 KIEQIKKDNKS
+41 KIEQIKKDNQS

-102 NAGYSGSDRYTA
+102 NAGYSASENYTA
-114 TSSATVATSDI
+114 TSSATVTGDV

-184 REVIKSYWNTLS
+184 REVVKSYWNTLS

-263 MGLLPNQKFK
+263 MGLLPNQKYK
-273 IVSTD
+273 VVPTND
-278 NPLTVLDMS
+278 PLTVLDMN
-287 LEGMEKYALLHRPEL
+287 LKGMEEYALIHRPEL
-302 RESHYEEIIS
+302 IESHYEEIIS
-312 VQETKASMA
+312 VQETKASMV
-321 SLLPGLNFNAAWTHS
+321 SLMPGLNFNAAWTHS

-359 IFVYPKLK
+359 IFVYPKIK

-419 TEQVKNAQ
+419 TQQIKNAQ

-484 DYAAIIKNNFKS
+484 DYASIIKNNFKS

-503 NIKNPIKRQNPVA
+503 KVNNPIKRQKPIA

-527 SFARDTFELGGEGR
+527 SFAKNTFNLGGDGR
-541 VIYDAIQSN
+541 VIYDAVQSN
-550 GKPLPSWINFLPSQR
+550 GKPLPLWINFLPSQR
-565 LFLINNSEKD
+565 MFLINNSEKD
-575 STEELKITVS
+575 NTEELKIIVS
-585 AKNINVRVEDS
+585 AKNINVRIEDS

-601 DPELRAMRIEQEEN
+601 DPELRAMRIEQEKN
-615 LKKQRKL
+615 LEKQRKL
-622 AKKQKQEEI
+622 AKKQKLDEI
-631 KRKKSEK
+631 KRKKAEK
-638 LLKEQKAKEEAERL
+638 LLQKQKEKKEKEEAEMLAKKAAEELLRKQKE
-652 KKEEAER
+652 KKEAEM

-667 LLKKE
+667 LLKKQ
-672 KEEAER
+672 KEEAEM

-683 AEELLKKEKEE
+683 MEKLLVQKKETELDLIEEKKQKEEELTALKTVTKPKKIE
-694 AKRLARQKA
+694 
-703 AELLVVQKEKELLA
+703 
-717 LLTEKQLK
+717 
-725 MDKEKKLAEYKLFIT
+725 EKKLAKLKNSLIT
-740 SEPRLEKIDYG
+740 ELKKI
-751 NLYIEWDIEKNLAEG
+751 NLIQIKKEENTLTKIEEIDFNNLFTQINFEKNLDDA
-766 KKIEDLIDKYTAE
+766 KKIEE
-779 FNIGSKKL
+779 V
-787 INNYAEKFNIDIKL
+787 INKAL
-801 GEEEKIEELINNL
+801 AL
-814 FATLDL
+814 LDL
-820 ENRIALI
+820 ESKIALTKI
-827 KVILKDIV
+827 LLKDTI
-835 KFEVMEKN
+835 KPEIRKN
-843 KADSKIQLSNYNQ
+843 NEISNYE
-856 LNNNKFNN
+856 FNN
-864 QLIFMERLL
+864 QLLFLERLL
-873 DRAGIDYF
+873 DHVGIDYT
-881 KK
+881 KKNIDEKN

>member
-1 MNNLFKILGLF
+1 MVYFSKIIGLLLLG
-12 FLFFLAACARNP
+12 FLVACTRSP
-24 KPVSLLET
+24 KAVSLLEA
-32 EERAKKDIL
+32 EERAKADIL
-41 KIEQIKKDNKS
+41 KIEKIKKDNQS

-102 NAGYSGSDRYTA
+102 NAGYSASENYTA
-114 TSSATVATSDI
+114 TSSATVTGDV

-184 REVIKSYWNTLS
+184 REVVKSYWNTLS

-273 IVSTD
+273 VVPTND
-278 NPLTVLDMS
+278 PLTVLDMN
-287 LEGMEKYALLHRPEL
+287 LKGMEEYALVHRPEL
-302 RESHYEEIIS
+302 IESHYEEIIS

-321 SLLPGLNFNAAWTHS
+321 SLMPGLNFNAAWTHS

-359 IFVYPKLK
+359 IYLYPKIK

-419 TEQVKNAQ
+419 TQQIKNAQ

-462 GKIYTSVG
+462 GKIYASVG

-503 NIKNPIKRQNPVA
+503 KVNNPIKRQNPVV
-516 KKYGDDSVSQF
+516 KKYGDDSVGQF
-527 SFARDTFELGGEGR
+527 SFAKNTFNLGGDGR
-541 VIYDAIQSN
+541 VIYDAVQSN
-550 GKPLPSWINFLPSQR
+550 GKPLPLWINFLPSQR
-565 LFLINNSEKD
+565 MFLINNSEKD
-575 STEELKITVS
+575 NTEELKIIVS
-585 AKNINVRVEDS
+585 AKNINVRIEDS

-601 DPELRAMRIEQEEN
+601 DPELRAMRIEQEKN
-615 LKKQRKL
+615 LEKQRKL
-622 AKKQKQEEI
+622 AKKQKLDEI
-631 KRKKSEK
+631 KRKKAEK
-638 LLKEQKAKEEAERL
+638 LLQKQKEKKEKEEAEMLAKKTAEELLRKQKE
-652 KKEEAER
+652 KKEAEM

-667 LLKKE
+667 LLKKQ
-672 KEEAER
+672 KEEAEM

-683 AEELLKKEKEE
+683 MEKLLVQKKETELDLIEEKKQKEEELIALKTVTKPKKIE
-694 AKRLARQKA
+694 
-703 AELLVVQKEKELLA
+703 
-717 LLTEKQLK
+717 
-725 MDKEKKLAEYKLFIT
+725 EKKLTKLKNSLIT
-740 SEPRLEKIDYG
+740 ELRKI
-751 NLYIEWDIEKNLAEG
+751 NLIQIKKEENTLTKVEEIDFNNLFTQVNFEKNLDDA
-766 KKIEDLIDKYTAE
+766 KKIEE
-779 FNIGSKKL
+779 V
-787 INNYAEKFNIDIKL
+787 INKVLAP
-801 GEEEKIEELINNL
+801 
-814 FATLDL
+814 LDL
-820 ENRIALI
+820 ESKIALTKI
-827 KVILKDIV
+827 LLKDAI
-835 KFEVMEKN
+835 KPEIREKN
-843 KADSKIQLSNYNQ
+843 EISNNQ
-856 LNNNKFNN
+856 FNN
-864 QLIFMERLL
+864 QLLFLERLL
-873 DRAGIDYF
+873 DHVGIDYT
-881 KK
+881 KKNIDEKN

>member
-1 MNNLFKILGLF
+1 MVYFSKIIGVLLLG
-12 FLFFLAACARNP
+12 FLVACTRSP
-24 KPVSLLET
+24 KAVSLLEA
-32 EERAKKDIL
+32 EERAKADIL
-41 KIEQIKKDNKS
+41 KIEQIKKDNQS

-102 NAGYSGSDRYTA
+102 NAGYSASENYTA
-114 TSSATVATSDI
+114 TSSATVTGDV

-184 REVIKSYWNTLS
+184 REVVKSYWNTLS

-263 MGLLPNQKFK
+263 MGLLPNQKYK
-273 IVSTD
+273 VVPTND
-278 NPLTVLDMS
+278 PLTVLDMN
-287 LEGMEKYALLHRPEL
+287 LKGMEEYALVHRPEL
-302 RESHYEEIIS
+302 IESHYEEIIS

-321 SLLPGLNFNAAWTHS
+321 SLMPGLNFNAAWTHS

-359 IFVYPKLK
+359 IYLYPKIK

-419 TEQVKNAQ
+419 TQQIKNAQ

-462 GKIYTSVG
+462 GKIYASVG

-503 NIKNPIKRQNPVA
+503 KVNNPIKRQNPVV
-516 KKYGDDSVSQF
+516 KKYGDDSVGQF
-527 SFARDTFELGGEGR
+527 SFAKNTFNLGGDGR
-541 VIYDAIQSN
+541 VIYDAVQSN
-550 GKPLPSWINFLPSQR
+550 GKPLPLWINFLPSQR
-565 LFLINNSEKD
+565 MFLINNSEKD
-575 STEELKITVS
+575 NTEELKIIVS
-585 AKNINVRVEDS
+585 AKNINVRIEDS

-601 DPELRAMRIEQEEN
+601 DPELRAMRIEQEKN
-615 LKKQRKL
+615 LEKQRKL
-622 AKKQKQEEI
+622 AKKQKLDEI
-631 KRKKSEK
+631 KRKKAEK
-638 LLKEQKAKEEAERL
+638 LLQKQKEKKEKEEAEMLAKKVAEELLRKQKE
-652 KKEEAER
+652 KKEAEM

-667 LLKKE
+667 LLKKQ
-672 KEEAER
+672 KEEAEM

-683 AEELLKKEKEE
+683 MEKLLVQKKETELDLIEEKKQKEEELTALKTVTKPKKIE
-694 AKRLARQKA
+694 
-703 AELLVVQKEKELLA
+703 
-717 LLTEKQLK
+717 
-725 MDKEKKLAEYKLFIT
+725 EKKLAKLKNSLIT
-740 SEPRLEKIDYG
+740 ELKKI
-751 NLYIEWDIEKNLAEG
+751 NLIQIKKEENTLTKIEEIDFNNLFTQVNFEKNLDDA
-766 KKIEDLIDKYTAE
+766 KKIEE
-779 FNIGSKKL
+779 V
-787 INNYAEKFNIDIKL
+787 INKVLAP
-801 GEEEKIEELINNL
+801 
-814 FATLDL
+814 LDL
-820 ENRIALI
+820 ESKIALTKI
-827 KVILKDIV
+827 LLKDAI
-835 KFEVMEKN
+835 KPEIREKN
-843 KADSKIQLSNYNQ
+843 ETS
-856 LNNNKFNN
+856 NNKFNN
-864 QLIFMERLL
+864 QLLFLERLL
-873 DRAGIDYF
+873 DHVGIDYT
-881 KK
+881 KKNIDEKN

>member
-1 MNNLFKILGLF
+1 MVYFSKIIGVLLLG
-12 FLFFLAACARNP
+12 FLVACTRSP
-24 KPVSLLET
+24 KAVSLLEA
-32 EERAKKDIL
+32 EERAKTDIL
-41 KIEQIKKDNKS
+41 KIEKIKKDNQS

-102 NAGYSGSDRYTA
+102 NAGYSASDNYTA
-114 TSSATVATSDI
+114 TSSATVTGDV

-184 REVIKSYWNTLS
+184 REVVKSYWNTLS

-205 PLLIEVDKALNDSQK
+205 PLLIEVDKALNNSQK

-263 MGLLPNQKFK
+263 MGLLPNQKYK
-273 IVSTD
+273 VVPTND
-278 NPLTVLDMS
+278 PLTVLDMN
-287 LEGMEKYALLHRPEL
+287 LKGMEEYALVHRPEL
-302 RESHYEEIIS
+302 IESHYEEIIS

-321 SLLPGLNFNAAWTHS
+321 SLMPGLNFNAAWTHS

-359 IFVYPKLK
+359 IYLYPKIK

-419 TEQVKNAQ
+419 TQQIKNAQ

-462 GKIYTSVG
+462 GKIYASVG

-503 NIKNPIKRQNPVA
+503 KVNNPIKRQNPVV
-516 KKYGDDSVSQF
+516 KKYGDNSVSQF
-527 SFARDTFELGGEGR
+527 SFAKNTFNLGGDGR
-541 VIYDAIQSN
+541 VIYDAVQSN
-550 GKPLPSWINFLPSQR
+550 GKPLPLWINFLPSQR
-565 LFLINNSEKD
+565 MFLINNSEKD
-575 STEELKITVS
+575 NTEELKIIVS
-585 AKNINVRVEDS
+585 AKNINVRIEDS

-601 DPELRAMRIEQEEN
+601 DPELRAMRIEQEKN
-615 LKKQRKL
+615 LEKQRKL
-622 AKKQKQEEI
+622 AKKQKLDEI
-631 KRKKSEK
+631 KRKKAEK
-638 LLKEQKAKEEAERL
+638 LLQKQKEKKEKEEAEMLAKKAAEELLREQKE
-652 KKEEAER
+652 KKEAKM

-667 LLKKE
+667 LLKKQ
-672 KEEAER
+672 KEEAEM

-683 AEELLKKEKEE
+683 MEKLLVQKKETELDLIEEKKQKEEELTALKTVTKPKKIE
-694 AKRLARQKA
+694 
-703 AELLVVQKEKELLA
+703 
-717 LLTEKQLK
+717 
-725 MDKEKKLAEYKLFIT
+725 EKKLAKLKNSLIT
-740 SEPRLEKIDYG
+740 ELRKINLIQIKKEENTLTKLEEIDF
-751 NLYIEWDIEKNLAEG
+751 NNQFTQLNFEKNLDDA
-766 KKIEDLIDKYTAE
+766 KKIEE
-779 FNIGSKKL
+779 V
-787 INNYAEKFNIDIKL
+787 INKV
-801 GEEEKIEELINNL
+801 
-814 FATLDL
+814 FAPLDL
-820 ENRIALI
+820 ESKIALTKI
-827 KVILKDIV
+827 LLKDAI
-835 KFEVMEKN
+835 KPEIRKKN
-843 KADSKIQLSNYNQ
+843 ETS
-856 LNNNKFNN
+856 NNKFNN
-864 QLIFMERLL
+864 QLLFLERLL
-873 DRAGIDYF
+873 DHVGIDYT
-881 KK
+881 KKNIDEKN

>member
-1 MNNLFKILGLF
+1 
-12 FLFFLAACARNP
+12 
-24 KPVSLLET
+24 
-32 EERAKKDIL
+32 
-41 KIEQIKKDNKS
+41 
-52 WEENLEIDLYTAIAL
+52 
-67 AIKNNKELKIKL
+67 
-79 LESALANRQ
+79 
-88 LEKIKFEMLPSIAT
+88 
-102 NAGYSGSDRYTA
+102 
-114 TSSATVATSDI
+114 
-125 AGSMG
+125 
-130 TSYSTSRQRD
+130 
-140 VNTQDIGFTWNAL
+140 
-153 DFGLSYIR
+153 
-161 AGQNSNRYLIA
+161 
-172 EEMERKAEHNIV
+172 MERKAEHNIV
-184 REVIKSYWNTLS
+184 REVVKSYWNTLS

-273 IVSTD
+273 IVPTND
-278 NPLTVLDMS
+278 PLTVLDMN
-287 LEGMEKYALLHRPEL
+287 LKGMEEYALVHRPEL
-302 RESHYEEIIS
+302 IESHYEEIIS

-359 IFVYPKLK
+359 IYLYPKIK

-419 TEQVKNAQ
+419 TQQVKNAQ

-462 GKIYTSVG
+462 GKIYASVG

-503 NIKNPIKRQNPVA
+503 KVNNPIKQQNPVA

-527 SFARDTFELGGEGR
+527 SFARNTFNLGGDGR
-541 VIYDAIQSN
+541 VIYDAVQSN
-550 GKPLPSWINFLPSQR
+550 GKPLPLWINFLPSQR
-565 LFLINNSEKD
+565 MFLINNSEKD
-575 STEELKITVS
+575 NTEELKIIVS
-585 AKNINVRVEDS
+585 AKNINVRIEDS

-601 DPELRAMRIEQEEN
+601 DPELRAMRIEQEKN
-615 LKKQRKL
+615 LEKQRKL
-622 AKKQKQEEI
+622 AKKQKLDEI
-631 KRKKSEK
+631 KRKKAEK
-638 LLKEQKAKEEAERL
+638 LLQKQKEQKEKEEAEMLAKKAAEELLRKQKE
-652 KKEEAER
+652 KKEAEM

-667 LLKKE
+667 LLKKQ
-672 KEEAER
+672 KEEAEM

-683 AEELLKKEKEE
+683 MEKLLVQKKETEFNLIEEKKQKEEELTALKTVTKPKKIE
-694 AKRLARQKA
+694 
-703 AELLVVQKEKELLA
+703 
-717 LLTEKQLK
+717 
-725 MDKEKKLAEYKLFIT
+725 EKKLAKLKNSLIT
-740 SEPRLEKIDYG
+740 ELRKINLIQIKKEENTLTKLEEIDFN
-751 NLYIEWDIEKNLAEG
+751 NLFTQVNFEKNLDDA
-766 KKIEDLIDKYTAE
+766 KKIEE
-779 FNIGSKKL
+779 V
-787 INNYAEKFNIDIKL
+787 INKV
-801 GEEEKIEELINNL
+801 
-814 FATLDL
+814 FAPLDL
-820 ENRIALI
+820 ESKIALTKI
-827 KVILKDIV
+827 LLKDAI
-835 KFEVMEKN
+835 KPEIRKKN
-843 KADSKIQLSNYNQ
+843 ETS
-856 LNNNKFNN
+856 NNKFNN
-864 QLIFMERLL
+864 QLLFLERLL
-873 DRAGIDYF
+873 DHVGIDYT
-881 KK
+881 KKNIDEKN

>member
-1 MNNLFKILGLF
+1 MVYFSKIIGVLLLG
-12 FLFFLAACARNP
+12 FLVACTRSP
-24 KPVSLLET
+24 KAVSLLEA
-32 EERAKKDIL
+32 EERAKTDIL
-41 KIEQIKKDNKS
+41 KIEQIKKDNQS

-102 NAGYSGSDRYTA
+102 NAGYSASENYTA
-114 TSSATVATSDI
+114 TSSATVTGDV

-184 REVIKSYWNTLS
+184 REVVKSYWNTLS

-263 MGLLPNQKFK
+263 MGLLPNQKYK
-273 IVSTD
+273 VVPTND
-278 NPLTVLDMS
+278 PLTVLDMN
-287 LEGMEKYALLHRPEL
+287 LKGMEEYALVHRPEL
-302 RESHYEEIIS
+302 IESHYEEIIS

-321 SLLPGLNFNAAWTHS
+321 SLMPGLNFNAAWTHS

-359 IFVYPKLK
+359 IYLYPKIK

-419 TEQVKNAQ
+419 TQQIKNAQ

-462 GKIYTSVG
+462 GKIYASVG

-484 DYAAIIKNNFKS
+484 DYAEIIKNNFKS

-503 NIKNPIKRQNPVA
+503 KVNNPIKRQNPVV
-516 KKYGDDSVSQF
+516 KKYGDDSVGQF
-527 SFARDTFELGGEGR
+527 SFAKNTFNLGGDGR
-541 VIYDAIQSN
+541 VIYDAVQSN
-550 GKPLPSWINFLPSQR
+550 GKPLPLWINFLPSQR
-565 LFLINNSEKD
+565 MFLINNSEKD
-575 STEELKITVS
+575 NTEELKIIVS
-585 AKNINVRVEDS
+585 AKNINVRIEDS

-601 DPELRAMRIEQEEN
+601 DPELRAMRIEQEKN
-615 LKKQRKL
+615 LEKQRKL
-622 AKKQKQEEI
+622 AKKQKLDEI
-631 KRKKSEK
+631 KRKKAEK
-638 LLKEQKAKEEAERL
+638 LLQKQKEKKEKEEAEMLAKKAAEELLRKQKE
-652 KKEEAER
+652 KKEAEM

-667 LLKKE
+667 LLKKQ
-672 KEEAER
+672 KEEAEM

-683 AEELLKKEKEE
+683 MEKLLVQKKETELDLIEEKKQKEEELTALKTVTKPKKIE
-694 AKRLARQKA
+694 
-703 AELLVVQKEKELLA
+703 
-717 LLTEKQLK
+717 
-725 MDKEKKLAEYKLFIT
+725 EKKLAKLKNSLIT
-740 SEPRLEKIDYG
+740 ELRKINLIQIKKEENTPIKLEEIDFN
-751 NLYIEWDIEKNLAEG
+751 NLFTQVNFEKNLDDA
-766 KKIEDLIDKYTAE
+766 KKIEE
-779 FNIGSKKL
+779 V
-787 INNYAEKFNIDIKL
+787 INKVLAP
-801 GEEEKIEELINNL
+801 
-814 FATLDL
+814 LDL
-820 ENRIALI
+820 ESKIALTKI
-827 KVILKDIV
+827 LLKDTI
-835 KFEVMEKN
+835 KPEIRKN
-843 KADSKIQLSNYNQ
+843 NEISNYE
-856 LNNNKFNN
+856 FNN
-864 QLIFMERLL
+864 QLLFLERLL
-873 DRAGIDYF
+873 DHVGIDYT
-881 KK
+881 KKNIDEKN

>member
-1 MNNLFKILGLF
+1 MVYFSKIIGLLLLG
-12 FLFFLAACARNP
+12 FLVACTRSP
-24 KPVSLLET
+24 KAVSLLEA
-32 EERAKKDIL
+32 EERAKADIL
-41 KIEQIKKDNKS
+41 KIEKIKKDNQS

-102 NAGYSGSDRYTA
+102 NAGYSASENYTA
-114 TSSATVATSDI
+114 TTSATVTGDV

-184 REVIKSYWNTLS
+184 REVVKSYWNTLS

-273 IVSTD
+273 VVPTND
-278 NPLTVLDMS
+278 PLTVLDMN
-287 LEGMEKYALLHRPEL
+287 LKGMEEYALVHRPEL
-302 RESHYEEIIS
+302 IESHYEEIIS

-321 SLLPGLNFNAAWTHS
+321 SLMPGLNFNAAWTHS

-359 IFVYPKLK
+359 IYLYPKIK

-419 TEQVKNAQ
+419 TQQIKNAQ

-462 GKIYTSVG
+462 GKIYASVG

-503 NIKNPIKRQNPVA
+503 KVNNPIKRQNPVV
-516 KKYGDDSVSQF
+516 KKYGDDSVGQF
-527 SFARDTFELGGEGR
+527 SFAKNTFNLGGDGR
-541 VIYDAIQSN
+541 VIYDAVQSN
-550 GKPLPSWINFLPSQR
+550 GKPLPLWINFLPSQR
-565 LFLINNSEKD
+565 MFLINNSEKD
-575 STEELKITVS
+575 NTEELKIIVS
-585 AKNINVRVEDS
+585 AKNINVRIEDS

-601 DPELRAMRIEQEEN
+601 DPELRAMRIEQEKN
-615 LKKQRKL
+615 LEKQRKL
-622 AKKQKQEEI
+622 AKKQKLDEI
-631 KRKKSEK
+631 KRKKAEK
-638 LLKEQKAKEEAERL
+638 LLQKQKEKKEKEEAEMLAKKAAEELLRKQKE
-652 KKEEAER
+652 KKEAEM

-667 LLKKE
+667 LLKKQ
-672 KEEAER
+672 KEEAEM

-683 AEELLKKEKEE
+683 MEKLLVQKKETEFNLIEEKKQKEEELTALKTVTKPKKIE
-694 AKRLARQKA
+694 
-703 AELLVVQKEKELLA
+703 
-717 LLTEKQLK
+717 
-725 MDKEKKLAEYKLFIT
+725 EKKLAKLKNSLIT
-740 SEPRLEKIDYG
+740 ELKKINLIQIKKKENTLTKLEEIDFN
-751 NLYIEWDIEKNLAEG
+751 NLFTQVNFEKNLDDA
-766 KKIEDLIDKYTAE
+766 KKIEE
-779 FNIGSKKL
+779 V
-787 INNYAEKFNIDIKL
+787 INKV
-801 GEEEKIEELINNL
+801 
-814 FATLDL
+814 FAPLDL
-820 ENRIALI
+820 ESKIALTKI
-827 KVILKDIV
+827 ILKDAI
-835 KFEVMEKN
+835 KPEIRKKN
-843 KADSKIQLSNYNQ
+843 ETS
-856 LNNNKFNN
+856 NNKFNN
-864 QLIFMERLL
+864 QLLFLERLL
-873 DRAGIDYF
+873 DHVGIDYT
-881 KK
+881 KKNIDEKN

>member
-1 MNNLFKILGLF
+1 M
-12 FLFFLAACARNP
+12 
-24 KPVSLLET
+24 PV
-32 EERAKKDIL
+32 I
-41 KIEQIKKDNKS
+41 QQV
-52 WEENLEIDLYTAIAL
+52 
-67 AIKNNKELKIKL
+67 KN
-79 LESALANRQ
+79 
-88 LEKIKFEMLPSIAT
+88 
-102 NAGYSGSDRYTA
+102 YTA
-114 TSSATVATSDI
+114 TSSATVTGDV

-184 REVIKSYWNTLS
+184 REVVKSYWNTLS

-252 FIDSRIQLGVL
+252 FIDARIQLGVL
-263 MGLLPNQKFK
+263 MGLLPNQKYK
-273 IVSTD
+273 VVPTND
-278 NPLTVLDMS
+278 PLTVLDMN
-287 LEGMEKYALLHRPEL
+287 LKGMEEYALVHRPEL
-302 RESHYEEIIS
+302 IESHYEEIIS

-321 SLLPGLNFNAAWTHS
+321 SLMPGLNFNAAWTHS

-359 IFVYPKLK
+359 IYLYPKIK

-419 TEQVKNAQ
+419 TQQIKNAQ

-462 GKIYTSVG
+462 GKIYASVG

-484 DYAAIIKNNFKS
+484 DYAEIIKNNFKS

-503 NIKNPIKRQNPVA
+503 KINNPIKQQNPVV

-527 SFARDTFELGGEGR
+527 SFARNTFNLGGDGR
-541 VIYDAIQSN
+541 VIYDAVQSN
-550 GKPLPSWINFLPSQR
+550 GKPLPLWINFLPSQR
-565 LFLINNSEKD
+565 MFLVNNSEKD
-575 STEELKITVS
+575 NTEELKIIVS
-585 AKNINVRVEDS
+585 AKNINVRIEDS

-601 DPELRAMRIEQEEN
+601 DPELRAMRIEQEIN

-638 LLKEQKAKEEAERL
+638 LLKEQIEKEEAKILAKKEAERL
-652 KKEEAER
+652 LQEQKEKEEAKM
-659 LAKKQAEE
+659 LAKKQAED
-667 LLKKE
+667 LLKKQ
-672 KEEAER
+672 KEEAIL

-683 AEELLKKEKEE
+683 KEELIIQKKNIKLQLIEEKKQKEE
-694 AKRLARQKA
+694 
-703 AELLVVQKEKELLA
+703 EL
-717 LLTEKQLK
+717 TSLK
-725 MDKEKKLAEYKLFIT
+725 TGKKIKTAQEIKLAKLVNSLKNELKEIDLFEIKQEST
-740 SEPRLEKIDYG
+740 SLKIETVDFN
-751 NLYIEWDIEKNLAEG
+751 NLFTQIDFEKNL
-766 KKIEDLIDKYTAE
+766 KD
-779 FNIGSKKL
+779 S
-787 INNYAEKFNIDIKL
+787 
-801 GEEEKIEELINNL
+801 EKIEEIINNV
-814 FATLDL
+814 FEPLDL
-820 ENRIALI
+820 EGKIALTKI
-827 KVILKDIV
+827 ILEGAIEATITK
-835 KFEVMEKN
+835 KN
-843 KADSKIQLSNYNQ
+843 EISNNIISLSKNEEI
-856 LNNNKFNN
+856 NNKYNN
-864 QLIFMERLL
+864 QILFLERLL
-873 DRAGIDYF
+873 DHAGIDY
-881 KK
+881 KKRQNINEAN

>member
-1 MNNLFKILGLF
+1 MNYFGKIIGLLLFG
-12 FLFFLAACARNP
+12 FLVACTRSP
-24 KPVSLLET
+24 EPVSLLKS
-32 EERAKKDIL
+32 EERVKADIL
-41 KIEQIKKDNKS
+41 KIEQIKKDNQS

-102 NAGYSGSDRYTA
+102 NAGYSASDNYTA
-114 TSSATVATSDI
+114 TSSATVTGDV

-184 REVIKSYWNTLS
+184 REVVKSYWNTLS

-273 IVSTD
+273 VVPTND
-278 NPLTVLDMS
+278 PLTVLDMD
-287 LEGMEKYALLHRPEL
+287 LKGMEEYALVHRPEL
-302 RESHYEEIIS
+302 IESHYEEIIS

-321 SLLPGLNFNAAWTHS
+321 SLMPGLNFNAAWTHS

-347 EYGSTMGANLLN
+347 EYGTTMGANLLN
-359 IFVYPKLK
+359 IYLYPKIK

-419 TEQVKNAQ
+419 TEQIKNAQ

-462 GKIYTSVG
+462 GKIYASVG

-503 NIKNPIKRQNPVA
+503 KVHNPIKRQNPVA

-527 SFARDTFELGGEGR
+527 SFARNTFNLGGDGR
-541 VIYDAIQSN
+541 VIYDAVQSN
-550 GKPLPSWINFLPSQR
+550 GKPLPLWINFLPSQR
-565 LFLINNSEKD
+565 MFLINNSEKD
-575 STEELKITVS
+575 NTEELKIIVS
-585 AKNINVRVEDS
+585 AKNINVRIEDS

-601 DPELRAMRIEQEEN
+601 DPELRAMRIEQEKN
-615 LKKQRKL
+615 LEKQRKL
-622 AKKQKQEEI
+622 AKKQKLDEI
-631 KRKKSEK
+631 KRKKAEK
-638 LLKEQKAKEEAERL
+638 LLQKQKEQKEKEEAEMLAKKQAEELLRKEKE
-652 KKEEAER
+652 KKEAEM

-667 LLKKE
+667 LLKKQ
-672 KEEAER
+672 KEEAEM

-683 AEELLKKEKEE
+683 MEKLLAQKKETEFNLIEEKRQKEEELTALKTGTKPKKIE
-694 AKRLARQKA
+694 
-703 AELLVVQKEKELLA
+703 
-717 LLTEKQLK
+717 
-725 MDKEKKLAEYKLFIT
+725 EKKLAKLKNSLIT
-740 SEPRLEKIDYG
+740 ELKKI
-751 NLYIEWDIEKNLAEG
+751 NLIQIKKEENTLTKVEEIDFNNLFTQVNFEKNLDDA
-766 KKIEDLIDKYTAE
+766 KKIEEI
-779 FNIGSKKL
+779 
-787 INNYAEKFNIDIKL
+787 INKV
-801 GEEEKIEELINNL
+801 
-814 FATLDL
+814 FAPLDL
-820 ENRIALI
+820 ENKIALTKI
-827 KVILKDIV
+827 LLKDII
-835 KFEVMEKN
+835 KPEIRKN
-843 KADSKIQLSNYNQ
+843 NETSDNE
-856 LNNNKFNN
+856 FNN
-864 QLIFMERLL
+864 QLLFLERLL
-873 DRAGIDYF
+873 DHVGIDYT
-881 KK
+881 KKNIDEKN

>member
-1 MNNLFKILGLF
+1 MVYFSKIIGLLLLG
-12 FLFFLAACARNP
+12 FLVACTRSP
-24 KPVSLLET
+24 KAVSLLEA
-32 EERAKKDIL
+32 EERAKADIL
-41 KIEQIKKDNKS
+41 KIEKIKKDNQS

-102 NAGYSGSDRYTA
+102 NAGYSGSEKYTA
-114 TSSATVATSDI
+114 SSSATVTGDV

-184 REVIKSYWNTLS
+184 REVVKSYWNTLS

-220 IEELLLTKPM
+220 IEELLLAKPM

-273 IVSTD
+273 VVPTND
-278 NPLTVLDMS
+278 PLTVLDMN
-287 LEGMEKYALLHRPEL
+287 LKGMEEYALVHRPEL
-302 RESHYEEIIS
+302 IESHYEEIIS

-321 SLLPGLNFNAAWTHS
+321 SLMPGLNFNAAWTHS

-359 IFVYPKLK
+359 IYLYPKIK

-419 TEQVKNAQ
+419 TQQIKNAQ

-462 GKIYTSVG
+462 GKIYASVG

-503 NIKNPIKRQNPVA
+503 KVNNPIKQQNPVA

-527 SFARDTFELGGEGR
+527 SFARNTFNLGGDGR
-541 VIYDAIQSN
+541 VIYDAVQSN
-550 GKPLPSWINFLPSQR
+550 GKPLPLWINFLPSQR
-565 LFLINNSEKD
+565 MFLINNSEKD
-575 STEELKITVS
+575 NTEELKIIVS
-585 AKNINVRVEDS
+585 AKNINVRIEDS

-601 DPELRAMRIEQEEN
+601 DPELRAMRIEQEKN
-615 LKKQRKL
+615 LEKQRKL
-622 AKKQKQEEI
+622 AKKQKLDEI
-631 KRKKSEK
+631 KRKKAEK
-638 LLKEQKAKEEAERL
+638 LLQKQKEQKEKEEAEMLAKKAAEELLRKQKE
-652 KKEEAER
+652 KKEAEM

-667 LLKKE
+667 LLKKQ
-672 KEEAER
+672 KEEAEM

-683 AEELLKKEKEE
+683 MEKLLVQKKETEFNLIEEKKQKEEELTALKTGPKPKKIE
-694 AKRLARQKA
+694 
-703 AELLVVQKEKELLA
+703 
-717 LLTEKQLK
+717 
-725 MDKEKKLAEYKLFIT
+725 EKKLAKLKNSLIT
-740 SEPRLEKIDYG
+740 ELKKI
-751 NLYIEWDIEKNLAEG
+751 NLIQIKKEENTLTKVEEIDFNNLFTQVNFEKNLDDA
-766 KKIEDLIDKYTAE
+766 KKIEE
-779 FNIGSKKL
+779 V
-787 INNYAEKFNIDIKL
+787 INKV
-801 GEEEKIEELINNL
+801 
-814 FATLDL
+814 FAPLDL
-820 ENRIALI
+820 ESKIALTKI
-827 KVILKDIV
+827 LLKDAI
-835 KFEVMEKN
+835 KPEIRKKN
-843 KADSKIQLSNYNQ
+843 ETS
-856 LNNNKFNN
+856 NNKFNN
-864 QLIFMERLL
+864 QLLFLERLL
-873 DRAGIDYF
+873 DHVGIDYT
-881 KK
+881 KKNIDEKN

>member
-1 MNNLFKILGLF
+1 MVYFSKIIGVLLLG
-12 FLFFLAACARNP
+12 FLVACTRSP
-24 KPVSLLET
+24 KAVSLLEA
-32 EERAKKDIL
+32 EERAKTDIL
-41 KIEQIKKDNKS
+41 KIEQIKKDNQS

-102 NAGYSGSDRYTA
+102 NAGYSASENYTA
-114 TSSATVATSDI
+114 TSSATVTGDV

-184 REVIKSYWNTLS
+184 REVVKSYWNTLS

-263 MGLLPNQKFK
+263 MGLLPNQKYK
-273 IVSTD
+273 VVPTND
-278 NPLTVLDMS
+278 PLTVLDMN
-287 LEGMEKYALLHRPEL
+287 LKGMEEYALVHRPEL
-302 RESHYEEIIS
+302 IESHYEEIIS

-321 SLLPGLNFNAAWTHS
+321 SLMPGLNFNAAWTHS

-359 IFVYPKLK
+359 IYLYPKIK

-419 TEQVKNAQ
+419 TQQIKNAQ

-462 GKIYTSVG
+462 GKIYASVG

-503 NIKNPIKRQNPVA
+503 KVNNPIKRQNPVV
-516 KKYGDDSVSQF
+516 KKYGDDSVGQF
-527 SFARDTFELGGEGR
+527 SFAKNTFNLGGDGR
-541 VIYDAIQSN
+541 VIYDAVQSN
-550 GKPLPSWINFLPSQR
+550 GKPLPLWINFLPSQR
-565 LFLINNSEKD
+565 MFLINNSEKD
-575 STEELKITVS
+575 NTEELKIIVS
-585 AKNINVRVEDS
+585 AKNINVRIEDS

-601 DPELRAMRIEQEEN
+601 DPELRAMRIEQEKN
-615 LKKQRKL
+615 LEKQRKL
-622 AKKQKQEEI
+622 AKKQKLDEI
-631 KRKKSEK
+631 KRKKAEK
-638 LLKEQKAKEEAERL
+638 LLQKQKEKEEKEEAEMLAKKQAEELLRKQKE
-652 KKEEAER
+652 KKEAEM

-667 LLKKE
+667 LLKKQ
-672 KEEAER
+672 KEEAEM

-683 AEELLKKEKEE
+683 MEKLLVQKKETELDLIEEKKQKEEELTALKTVTKPKKIE
-694 AKRLARQKA
+694 
-703 AELLVVQKEKELLA
+703 
-717 LLTEKQLK
+717 
-725 MDKEKKLAEYKLFIT
+725 EKKLAKLKNSLIT
-740 SEPRLEKIDYG
+740 ELKKI
-751 NLYIEWDIEKNLAEG
+751 NLIQIKKEENTLTKIEEIDFNNLFTQVNFEKNLDDA
-766 KKIEDLIDKYTAE
+766 KKIEE
-779 FNIGSKKL
+779 V
-787 INNYAEKFNIDIKL
+787 INKVLAP
-801 GEEEKIEELINNL
+801 
-814 FATLDL
+814 LDL
-820 ENRIALI
+820 ESKIALTKI
-827 KVILKDIV
+827 LLKDAI
-835 KFEVMEKN
+835 KPEIREKN
-843 KADSKIQLSNYNQ
+843 ETS
-856 LNNNKFNN
+856 NN
-864 QLIFMERLL
+864 QFNDQLLFLERLL
-873 DRAGIDYF
+873 DHVGIDYT
-881 KK
+881 KKNIDEKN

>member
-1 MNNLFKILGLF
+1 MVYFSKIIGVLLLG
-12 FLFFLAACARNP
+12 FLVACTRSP
-24 KPVSLLET
+24 KAVSLLEA
-32 EERAKKDIL
+32 EERAKADIL
-41 KIEQIKKDNKS
+41 KIEKIKKDNQS

-102 NAGYSGSDRYTA
+102 NAGYSASDNYTA
-114 TSSATVATSDI
+114 TSSATVTGDV

-184 REVIKSYWNTLS
+184 REVVKSYWNTLS

-273 IVSTD
+273 VVPTND
-278 NPLTVLDMS
+278 PLTVLDMN
-287 LEGMEKYALLHRPEL
+287 LKGMEEYALVHRPEL
-302 RESHYEEIIS
+302 IESHYEEIIS

-321 SLLPGLNFNAAWTHS
+321 SLMPGLNFNAAWTHS

-359 IFVYPKLK
+359 IYLYPKIK

-419 TEQVKNAQ
+419 TQQIKNAQ

-462 GKIYTSVG
+462 GKIYASVG

-503 NIKNPIKRQNPVA
+503 KVNNPIKQQNPVA

-527 SFARDTFELGGEGR
+527 SFARNTFNLGGDGR
-541 VIYDAIQSN
+541 VIYDAVQSN
-550 GKPLPSWINFLPSQR
+550 GKPLPLWINFLPSQR
-565 LFLINNSEKD
+565 MFLINNSEKD
-575 STEELKITVS
+575 NTEELKIIVS
-585 AKNINVRVEDS
+585 AKNINVRIEDS

-601 DPELRAMRIEQEEN
+601 DPELRAMRIEQEKN
-615 LKKQRKL
+615 LEKQRKL
-622 AKKQKQEEI
+622 AKKQKLDEI
-631 KRKKSEK
+631 KRKKAEK
-638 LLKEQKAKEEAERL
+638 ILQKQKEQKEKEEAEMLAKKAAEELLRKQKE
-652 KKEEAER
+652 KKEAEM

-667 LLKKE
+667 LLKKQ
-672 KEEAER
+672 KEEAEM

-683 AEELLKKEKEE
+683 MEKLLAQKKETEFNLIEEKKQKEEELTALKTVTKPKKIE
-694 AKRLARQKA
+694 
-703 AELLVVQKEKELLA
+703 
-717 LLTEKQLK
+717 
-725 MDKEKKLAEYKLFIT
+725 EKKLAKLKNSLIT
-740 SEPRLEKIDYG
+740 ELRKINLIQIKKEENTLTKLEEIDFN
-751 NLYIEWDIEKNLAEG
+751 NLFTQVNFEKNLDDA
-766 KKIEDLIDKYTAE
+766 KKIEE
-779 FNIGSKKL
+779 V
-787 INNYAEKFNIDIKL
+787 INKV
-801 GEEEKIEELINNL
+801 
-814 FATLDL
+814 FAPLDL
-820 ENRIALI
+820 ESKIALTKI
-827 KVILKDIV
+827 LLKDAI
-835 KFEVMEKN
+835 KPEIREKN
-843 KADSKIQLSNYNQ
+843 ETSNNQ
-856 LNNNKFNN
+856 FNNQFNN
-864 QLIFMERLL
+864 QLLFLERLL
-873 DRAGIDYF
+873 DHVGIDYA
-881 KK
+881 KKNIDEKN

>member
-1 MNNLFKILGLF
+1 MVYFSKIIGLLLLG
-12 FLFFLAACARNP
+12 FLVACTRSP
-24 KPVSLLET
+24 KAVSLLEA
-32 EERAKKDIL
+32 EERAKADIL
-41 KIEQIKKDNKS
+41 KIEQIKKDNQS

-102 NAGYSGSDRYTA
+102 NAGYSASDNYTA
-114 TSSATVATSDI
+114 TSSATVTGDV

-184 REVIKSYWNTLS
+184 REVVKSYWNTLS

-273 IVSTD
+273 VVPTND
-278 NPLTVLDMS
+278 PLTVLDMN
-287 LEGMEKYALLHRPEL
+287 LKGMEEYALVHRPEL
-302 RESHYEEIIS
+302 IESHYEEIIS

-321 SLLPGLNFNAAWTHS
+321 SLMPGLNFNAAWTHS

-359 IFVYPKLK
+359 IYLYPKIK

-419 TEQVKNAQ
+419 TQQIKNAQ

-462 GKIYTSVG
+462 GKIYASVG

-503 NIKNPIKRQNPVA
+503 KVNNPIKRQNPVA

-527 SFARDTFELGGEGR
+527 SFATNTFNLGGDGR
-541 VIYDAIQSN
+541 VIYDAVQSN
-550 GKPLPSWINFLPSQR
+550 GKPLPLWINFLPSQR
-565 LFLINNSEKD
+565 MFLINNSEKD
-575 STEELKITVS
+575 NTEELKIIVS
-585 AKNINVRVEDS
+585 AKNINVRIEDS

-601 DPELRAMRIEQEEN
+601 DPELRAMRIEQEKN
-615 LKKQRKL
+615 LEKQRKL
-622 AKKQKQEEI
+622 AKKQKLDEI
-631 KRKKSEK
+631 KRKKAEK
-638 LLKEQKAKEEAERL
+638 LLQKQKEQKEKEEAEMLAKKVAEELLRKEKE
-652 KKEEAER
+652 KKEAEM

-667 LLKKE
+667 LLKKQ
-672 KEEAER
+672 KEEAEM

-683 AEELLKKEKEE
+683 MEKLLVQKKETEFNLIEEKKQKEEELTVLTTGTKPKKIE
-694 AKRLARQKA
+694 
-703 AELLVVQKEKELLA
+703 
-717 LLTEKQLK
+717 
-725 MDKEKKLAEYKLFIT
+725 EKKLAKLKNSLIT
-740 SEPRLEKIDYG
+740 ELKKI
-751 NLYIEWDIEKNLAEG
+751 NLIQIKKEENNLTKVEEIDFNNLFTQVNFEKNLDDA
-766 KKIEDLIDKYTAE
+766 KKIEE
-779 FNIGSKKL
+779 V
-787 INNYAEKFNIDIKL
+787 INKVLAP
-801 GEEEKIEELINNL
+801 
-814 FATLDL
+814 LDL
-820 ENRIALI
+820 ESKIALTKI
-827 KVILKDIV
+827 LLKDAI
-835 KFEVMEKN
+835 KPEIREKN
-843 KADSKIQLSNYNQ
+843 EISNNQ
-856 LNNNKFNN
+856 FNN
-864 QLIFMERLL
+864 QLLFLERLL
-873 DRAGIDYF
+873 DHVGIDYA
-881 KK
+881 KKNIDEKN

>member
-1 MNNLFKILGLF
+1 MVYFSKIIGVLLLG
-12 FLFFLAACARNP
+12 FLVACARSP
-24 KPVSLLET
+24 KAVSLLEA
-32 EERAKKDIL
+32 EERAKADIL
-41 KIEQIKKDNKS
+41 KIEQIKKDNQS

-102 NAGYSGSDRYTA
+102 NAGYSASENYTA
-114 TSSATVATSDI
+114 TSSATVTGDV

-184 REVIKSYWNTLS
+184 REVVKSYWNTLS

-263 MGLLPNQKFK
+263 MGLLPNQKYK
-273 IVSTD
+273 VVPTND
-278 NPLTVLDMS
+278 PLTVLDMN
-287 LEGMEKYALLHRPEL
+287 LKGMEEYALVHRPEL
-302 RESHYEEIIS
+302 IESHYEEIIS

-321 SLLPGLNFNAAWTHS
+321 SLMPGLNFNAAWTHS

-359 IFVYPKLK
+359 IYLYPKIK

-419 TEQVKNAQ
+419 TQQIKNAQ

-462 GKIYTSVG
+462 GKIYASVG

-503 NIKNPIKRQNPVA
+503 KVNNPIKRQNPVV
-516 KKYGDDSVSQF
+516 KKYGDDSVGQF
-527 SFARDTFELGGEGR
+527 SFAKNTFNLGGDGR
-541 VIYDAIQSN
+541 VIYDAVQSN
-550 GKPLPSWINFLPSQR
+550 GKPLPLWINFLPSQR
-565 LFLINNSEKD
+565 MFLINNSEKD
-575 STEELKITVS
+575 NTEELKIIVS
-585 AKNINVRVEDS
+585 AKNINVRIEDS

-601 DPELRAMRIEQEEN
+601 DPELRAMRIEQEKN
-615 LKKQRKL
+615 LEKQRKL
-622 AKKQKQEEI
+622 AKKQKLDEI
-631 KRKKSEK
+631 KRKKAEK
-638 LLKEQKAKEEAERL
+638 LLQKQKEKKEKEEAEMLAKKAAEELLRKQKE
-652 KKEEAER
+652 KKEAEM

-667 LLKKE
+667 LLKKQ
-672 KEEAER
+672 KEEAEM

-683 AEELLKKEKEE
+683 MEKLLVQKKETELDLIEEKKQKEEELTALKTVTKPKKIE
-694 AKRLARQKA
+694 
-703 AELLVVQKEKELLA
+703 
-717 LLTEKQLK
+717 
-725 MDKEKKLAEYKLFIT
+725 EKKLAKLKNSLIT
-740 SEPRLEKIDYG
+740 ELKKI
-751 NLYIEWDIEKNLAEG
+751 NLIQIKKEENTLTKVEEIDFNNLFTQVNFEKNLDDA
-766 KKIEDLIDKYTAE
+766 KKIEE
-779 FNIGSKKL
+779 V
-787 INNYAEKFNIDIKL
+787 INKV
-801 GEEEKIEELINNL
+801 
-814 FATLDL
+814 FAPLDL
-820 ENRIALI
+820 ESKIALTKI
-827 KVILKDIV
+827 ILKDAI
-835 KFEVMEKN
+835 KPEIREKN
-843 KADSKIQLSNYNQ
+843 ETS
-856 LNNNKFNN
+856 NN
-864 QLIFMERLL
+864 QFNDQLLFLERLL
-873 DRAGIDYF
+873 DHVGIDYT
-881 KK
+881 KKNIDEKN